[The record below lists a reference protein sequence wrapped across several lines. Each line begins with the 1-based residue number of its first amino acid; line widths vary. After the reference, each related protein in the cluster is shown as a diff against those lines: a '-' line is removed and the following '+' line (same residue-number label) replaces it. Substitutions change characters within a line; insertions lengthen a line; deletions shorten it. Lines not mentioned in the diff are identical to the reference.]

1 VLNQAQLHAEFYQGL
16 AKMVEHDVRLN
27 PAQVGQQI
35 ILPTSFRGFPR
46 FMMQMYQDAMAIVH
60 SK

>member
-1 VLNQAQLHAEFYQGL
+1 
-16 AKMVEHDVRLN
+16 MVEHDVRLN